1 MIETSLL
8 KKEQK
13 EHLKGEVGQAK
24 RGTSTGMTRCGFF
37 KTGLLRIHLGG
48 HGLAVL
54 IDSYKL
60 HNNRLNRTFLSHNS
74 VC

>member
-54 IDSYKL
+54 IDSCKL
-60 HNNRLNRTFLSHNS
+60 YNNRLYCTSFL
-74 VC
+74 